1 MQVIDLIDLFS
12 YSILQKQEV
21 YNKLKYSKNERQRV
35 LHKVIHSQAKP
46 HQAVY
51 QEADGKIRFASH
63 RS

>member
-1 MQVIDLIDLFS
+1 MQVIDLIDLFL
-12 YSILQKQEV
+12 YSILQKQEI
-21 YNKLKYSKNERQRV
+21 YNKLKYSKIQRQRV
-35 LHKVIHSQAKP
+35 LHKVIHSQAKQ